1 LSKEAEYVTQASTP
15 QELSTDPHSKAELLD
30 RMRTARAELEQTLA
44 GLDQAALTAP
54 GPEGWSVKDH
64 LAHLAAWGRQV
75 LGSMDGRPS
84 HEVLGVEAEVYA
96 RGDYNEMNAL
106 VRAQNESRS
115 TPDVLAEFRRVHQ
128 TLVER
133 VAALP
138 EAELFGDDRGRLSNI
153 ESDSYEHDDEHR
165 EWIEAVLKHNG
176 VA

>member
-1 LSKEAEYVTQASTP
+1 MTQASTP
-15 QELSTDPHSKAELLD
+15 QKLSTDPHGKAELLD
-30 RMRTARAELEQTLA
+30 RMRAARAELEQTLT

-75 LGSMDGRPS
+75 LGNMDGRPS
-84 HEVLGVEAEVYA
+84 HEVLGVQAEVYA
-96 RGDYNEMNAL
+96 RGDYNEINAL
-106 VRAQNESRS
+106 VRAQDTSHS
-115 TPDVLAEFRRVHQ
+115 APDVLAEFRRVHQ

-138 EAELFGDDRGRLSNI
+138 EAQLFGDDRGLLSNI